1 MTTFGEFQDVKRKGR
16 TPIAAKSKTESP
28 KKKVANLKH
37 EDEDE
42 EESEESDAINN
53 EDEIEEDKE
62 RDKKKAKSEK
72 SALKDYL
79 GEKSFKS
86 SPGKSEKY
94 HSQIKAAQQILTRKP
109 TPLKASPEETKKE
122 TVENKLKLDSSDKK
136 MADMEEKITNTVTEK
151 VTETVKDL
159 LTQFLQQQQP
169 KQEITNKEDIKE
181 KHDDKDV

>member
-1 MTTFGEFQDVKRKGR
+1 MVLLLICICKYNQSLGN
-16 TPIAAKSKTESP
+16 P
-28 KKKVANLKH
+28 KLF
-37 EDEDE
+37 
-42 EESEESDAINN
+42 
-53 EDEIEEDKE
+53 
-62 RDKKKAKSEK
+62 
-72 SALKDYL
+72 

-122 TVENKLKLDSSDKK
+122 TVENKLKLDFSDKK

-151 VTETVKDL
+151 VKDL

-169 KQEITNKEDIKE
+169 KQEINNKGDIE
-181 KHDDKDV
+181 NKHDGKDM